1 MITFKQFLSEA
12 TEPVDVDYLANY
24 IKEHC
29 ADFLNESK
37 GKNFLIRGLAK
48 TGEKVMIVRIPDL
61 AYDTA
66 PVWQKKTY
74 ADRRPRDVDDE
85 THEKLN
91 AYFNERFNFK
101 ARSDKVMFAFGKSSL
116 TSMLIQ
122 NAEYGGEYLVFP
134 IGKMRYVW
142 SPSVSDLY
150 DSISGLSFE
159 SDDELYAWL
168 DNKGYQD
175 RWLSK
180 AVTTSKEIMIQCDSY
195 LVVSMSLEPALREKL
210 LNA

>member
-12 TEPVDVDYLANY
+12 TKPVDVDYLADY

-48 TGEKVMIVRIPDL
+48 AGEKVMIVRVPDL

-66 PVWQKKTY
+66 PVWKKKTY
-74 ADRRPRDVDDE
+74 SDRRPRDVDDE
-85 THEKLN
+85 MHEKFN

-101 ARSDKVMFAFGKSSL
+101 ARSDKVMFAFGKSSR
-116 TSMLIQ
+116 TSRLID
-122 NAEYGGEYLVFP
+122 NGEYGKGYLVFP
-134 IGKMRYVW
+134 IGKIKYVW
-142 SPSVSDLY
+142 SPAVSDLY
-150 DSISGLSFE
+150 DVSSGLSFE
-159 SDDELYAWL
+159 SDEELYEWL
-168 DNKGYQD
+168 DKKAYQD
-175 RWLSK
+175 RGLNK
-180 AVTTSKEIMIQCDSY
+180 AIGTSKEIMIQCDSY
-195 LVVSMSLEPALREKL
+195 LVVPLLFEKALKEKL